1 MKTWAIVAL
10 SMGAAHCGGAR
21 PSPDDQQATII
32 AVRANIALREQ
43 RVAGNADPGGSPAT
57 GGRASRVQADAG
69 VARTIV
75 ARTRCYAEDERHPQE
90 VVDLASGR
98 WHSCVVLRDRTVRC
112 WGWNYDGQLGDGTR
126 SGHNAPIVVQGLR
139 DIVEVRA
146 GWDFSCARASGGAV
160 HCWGENDY
168 GQLGDGDRHTRA
180 TPVSVVGIRDA
191 RQITV
196 GETHACAL
204 RAGGAVSCWGENEFG
219 ELGDGTTTLRT
230 RPVAARFGRGVTE
243 LSAGDGG
250 TCGLHEDGRVTC
262 AGWLARGSTPA
273 RVQGLPVG
281 VVDVA
286 IAKNFA
292 CANTVDDEPRCWGE
306 GFVGQLGG
314 ENAAAGELLVPRPI
328 AGLRAVSQVSL
339 GRRGGCAVRRDGQLW
354 CWGRVGLAARQS
366 RDSDEVIGRPPHR
379 VASLEGVVQ
388 VSVGDDFVCA
398 RMNAGGVCCFG
409 GGNNGQLG
417 HNATSDASEDAPVAV
432 RW

>member
-43 RVAGNADPGGSPAT
+43 RVAGNADPGGSPGT
-57 GGRASRVQADAG
+57 SGRGRRVEADAG
-69 VARTIV
+69 VVPAIV

-146 GWDFSCARASGGAV
+146 GWDFSCARTSGGAV

-180 TPVSVVGIRDA
+180 TPVSVVGVRDA

-250 TCGLHEDGRVTC
+250 TCGLHDDGRVTC

-273 RVQGLPVG
+273 PVQGLPAG

-328 AGLRAVSQVSL
+328 AGLRAVSQVAL

-366 RDSDEVIGRPPHR
+366 RDSDEIIGRPPHR

-409 GGNNGQLG
+409 GGSNGQLG
-417 HNATSDASEDAPVAV
+417 HNATTDSSEDAPVAV